1 MDNKTLILLY
11 KSLVRPIL
19 EYGPSVWAPF
29 LKRQSSIIEKV
40 QRRATKLI
48 PELAHLDYTERLK
61 YLRLPSLKYRR
72 IRRGDLI
79 QVFNI
84 LQCDNK
90 EKENFNK
97 YFTLTTSKHNQ
108 RRGHSFKL
116 YKNHCKSNIRKY
128 SFAFRVINT
137 CPVTEWLQRCSG
149 RCRTNWM
156 KKSSQNNFQKS
167 NFG

>member
-137 CPVTEWLQRCSG
+137 WNCLN
-149 RCRTNWM
+149 TNTVEA
-156 KKSSQNNFQKS
+156 
-167 NFG
+167 